1 MSGLSRNAANK
12 CREHLGDL
20 NRAVCSGKTEKMLAK
35 PEKGKLETKEGKK
48 GDKLVTAA
56 VSFLMS
62 CEGLC

>member
-35 PEKGKLETKEGKK
+35 PEKGKLETREGKK
-48 GDKLVTAA
+48 GDKLCD
-56 VSFLMS
+56 SSSQFSHEL
-62 CEGLC
+62 